1 MKFAK
6 YILSLA
12 VILSFSGP
20 VQAEK
25 RIIITNQPVKIVK
38 QAVLKPVLVRRVVK
52 VQPKV
57 VKVVK
62 LRPVVRHY
70 VKTNDGQVLSFLAGA
85 LLGNIIARR

>member
-25 RIIITNQPVKIVK
+25 RIIITNQPK
-38 QAVLKPVLVRRVVK
+38 
-52 VQPKV
+52 
-57 VKVVK
+57 
-62 LRPVVRHY
+62 
-70 VKTNDGQVLSFLAGA
+70 NC
-85 LLGNIIARR
+85 